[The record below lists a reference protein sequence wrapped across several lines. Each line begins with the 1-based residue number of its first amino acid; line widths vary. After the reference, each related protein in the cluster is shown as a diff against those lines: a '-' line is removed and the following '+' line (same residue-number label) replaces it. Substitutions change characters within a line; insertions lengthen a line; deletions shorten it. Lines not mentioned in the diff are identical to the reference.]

1 MSRLDESDFK
11 ILKELQRDGRI
22 SFAEISRRT
31 GIPDSTIYDRITKL
45 KSKGVIRGFAV
56 ILDDKKLG
64 INITALVGVE
74 TKSENY
80 NRVAKK
86 LSQIDEVIEVYG
98 VTGEFDLMVKIKA
111 VSMED
116 LSRILNVI
124 RSMNGVDDI
133 FVMTVLEIFKEECRI
148 PLEKVYSSHRFLK
161 IKKHED
167 VKR

>member
-1 MSRLDESDFK
+1 LNNIDEIDFR
-11 ILKELQRDGRI
+11 ILKELQKNGRI

-31 GIPDSTIYDRITKL
+31 GIPDSTIYDRITRL
-45 KSKGVIRGFAV
+45 RDRGVIKGFTA

-80 NRVAKK
+80 GKVAKE
-86 LSQIDEVIEVYG
+86 LSRIDKVIEVYG

-116 LSRILNVI
+116 LSRILNII

-133 FVMTVLEIFKEECRI
+133 FVTTVLGNF
-148 PLEKVYSSHRFLK
+148 
-161 IKKHED
+161 
-167 VKR
+167 

>member
-1 MSRLDESDFK
+1 MNKMDEIDFK

-22 SFAEISRRT
+22 SFAEISRRI
-31 GIPDSTIYDRITKL
+31 GVPDSTVYDRFTRL
-45 KSKGVIRGFAV
+45 KDSGVIRGITV
-56 ILDDKKLG
+56 LLDDKKLG

-74 TKSENY
+74 TRSENY
-80 NRVAKK
+80 SKVAKE
-86 LSQIDEVIEVYG
+86 LSRIDEVIEVYG

-133 FVMTVLEIFKEECRI
+133 FVMTVLETFKEEYKI
-148 PLEKVYSSHRFLK
+148 PLEKVIGLHRILK
-161 IKKHED
+161 VRKHREH
-167 VKR
+167 

>member
-1 MSRLDESDFK
+1 M
-11 ILKELQRDGRI
+11 I
-22 SFAEISRRT
+22 
-31 GIPDSTIYDRITKL
+31 
-45 KSKGVIRGFAV
+45 KGFTA
-56 ILDDKKLG
+56 ILDNKKLG

-80 NRVAKK
+80 GKVAKEF
-86 LSQIDEVIEVYG
+86 SRIDEVIEVYG

-133 FVMTVLEIFKEECRI
+133 FVMTVLETFKEEHKV
-148 PLEKVYSSHRFLK
+148 PLHRVLK
-161 IKKHED
+161 TKKHE
-167 VKR
+167 KH

>member
-1 MSRLDESDFK
+1 MNNIDEIDFR
-11 ILKELQRDGRI
+11 ILKELQKNGRI

-31 GIPDSTIYDRITKL
+31 GIPDSTIYDRITRL
-45 KSKGVIRGFAV
+45 RDRGVIKGFTA

-80 NRVAKK
+80 GKVAKE
-86 LSQIDEVIEVYG
+86 LSRIDKVIEVYG

-116 LSRILNVI
+116 LSRILNII

-133 FVMTVLEIFKEECRI
+133 FVTTVLGNF
-148 PLEKVYSSHRFLK
+148 
-161 IKKHED
+161 
-167 VKR
+167 

>member
-1 MSRLDESDFK
+1 MNKMDEIDFK

-22 SFAEISRRT
+22 SFAEISRRI
-31 GIPDSTIYDRITKL
+31 GVPDSTVYDRFTRL
-45 KSKGVIRGFAV
+45 KDSGVIRGITV
-56 ILDDKKLG
+56 LLDDKKLG

-74 TKSENY
+74 TRSENY
-80 NRVAKK
+80 SKVAKE
-86 LSQIDEVIEVYG
+86 LSRIDEVIEVYG

-133 FVMTVLEIFKEECRI
+133 FVMTVLETFKEEYKI
-148 PLEKVYSSHRFLK
+148 PLEKVIGLHRILK
-161 IKKHED
+161 VRKHREQ
-167 VKR
+167 

>member
-1 MSRLDESDFK
+1 MNKMDEIDFK

-22 SFAEISRRT
+22 SFAEISRRI
-31 GIPDSTIYDRITKL
+31 GVPDSTVYDRFTRL
-45 KSKGVIRGFAV
+45 KDSGVIRGITV
-56 ILDDKKLG
+56 LLDDKKLG

-74 TKSENY
+74 TRSENY
-80 NRVAKK
+80 SRVAKE
-86 LSQIDEVIEVYG
+86 LSRIDEVIEVYG

-133 FVMTVLEIFKEECRI
+133 FVMTVLETFKEEYKI
-148 PLEKVYSSHRFLK
+148 PLEKVIGLHRILK
-161 IKKHED
+161 VRKHREH
-167 VKR
+167 